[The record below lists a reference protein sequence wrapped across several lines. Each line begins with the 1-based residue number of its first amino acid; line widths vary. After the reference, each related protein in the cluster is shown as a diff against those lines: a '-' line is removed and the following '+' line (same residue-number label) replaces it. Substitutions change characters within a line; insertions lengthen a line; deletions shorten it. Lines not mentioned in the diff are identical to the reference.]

1 MITTADFLD
10 FDYFPV
16 KDETAERS
24 PTLTLKCQHVLP
36 ACFATSLNFSVLK
49 NSSEICTGVI
59 KSTVIALIFLINLRI
74 IAAMNLIRCL
84 TVTIQIVRMFIVFI
98 VKPISLFPIT
108 LLKALFNNHKSCS
121 P

>member
-59 KSTVIALIFLINLRI
+59 KSTVIALIFFNQPTYYCSHEFDK
-74 IAAMNLIRCL
+74 MSNCYNSNCEDVYCFHSK
-84 TVTIQIVRMFIVFI
+84 TNIVISYHFIKSI
-98 VKPISLFPIT
+98 VQ
-108 LLKALFNNHKSCS
+108 
-121 P
+121 